1 MIIIVAFLWLFT
13 PFAGILSDYEA
24 EKIHTGTKL
33 QDTIQIRLTENID
46 LFDSDELLNITF
58 TFPIKDFKRS
68 KRDPEY
74 IDALMTTHLSDN
86 DSIVQEIR
94 IRARGN
100 YRRSVCNFPPILIN
114 PRKEDSIAQI
124 LNDNRNIKL
133 VTHCRKRNYYEV
145 SVLKEFLIYKLYNL
159 VTNYSL
165 RTRLAQITYVDEA
178 NPKKVISRYGFLI
191 ENISGLADRNNAV
204 VIDNERL
211 IQQDMIPKMMTSLAV
226 FEYMI
231 GNFDW
236 HLGKMHNIEVIK
248 PLDIPTPKCIP
259 VPYDF
264 DFSGLVNAPYAI
276 PREDLGL
283 KTVKQR
289 IYLGICSHQD
299 EWIEVLN
306 EFDDL
311 KDSFYDVVNN
321 FEFLDTSKKQK
332 VISYLDE
339 FYNLVQNRDALLSRM
354 SSECREEINLIN
366 IIIQ

>member
-1 MIIIVAFLWLFT
+1 MIIIVVFLWFFA
-13 PFAGILSDYEA
+13 PFAGILSDHEA
-24 EKIHTGTKL
+24 EKMHTGTIL
-33 QDTIQIRLTENID
+33 QDTIQIRLAENID

-58 TFPIKDFKRS
+58 TFPIRDFKRS
-68 KRDPEY
+68 KKDPEY
-74 IDALMTTHLSDN
+74 IDALMTTHLSDH

-114 PRKEDSIAQI
+114 PRKEDSTAQI
-124 LNDNRNIKL
+124 LSDNRNIKL
-133 VTHCRKRNYYEV
+133 VTHCRKRNYYEDY
-145 SVLKEFLIYKLYNL
+145 VLKELLVYKLYNM

-165 RTRLAQITYVDEA
+165 RTRLARITYVDME
-178 NPKKVISRYGFLI
+178 NPEKVISRYGFLI
-191 ENISGLADRNNAV
+191 ENTYSMADRNNAV
-204 VIDNERL
+204 VVDNERL
-211 IQQDMIPKMMTSLAV
+211 IQQDMIPKIMARLAV

-231 GNFDW
+231 GNSDW

-248 PLDIPTPKCIP
+248 PLDIQTPECVP

-276 PREDLGL
+276 PRENLGL

-289 IYLGICSHQD
+289 IYLGICSHED

-306 EFDDL
+306 EFDEM
-311 KDSFYDVVNN
+311 KDSFYDVVYN
-321 FEFLDTSKKQK
+321 FEFLDNRNKQK
-332 VISYLDE
+332 VMSYLDE
-339 FYNLVQNRDALLSRM
+339 FYDLIQNRDALLSRM
-354 SSECREEINLIN
+354 SSECRQEINLIN